1 MIFRILTV
9 CVLILPGLA
18 VADDWVTDW
27 IDDSMTGSGPS
38 YYEGATRGYFSAGNL
53 SLRSRVSS
61 ERPLTISPPRL
72 KMGGCGGI
80 DMFMGGISYMDLDM
94 LVEKFELMIQNG
106 EVIAFQIAIKA
117 LSEKLGT
124 TVEQVEAILNKING
138 IQLDSCSMAKSA
150 VTTVVEAFDSE
161 NPSVQDAMGNIYE
174 EVSQQQDMLADE
186 YKNTWE
192 RARELAAQNQ
202 QPSSSTRISD
212 EISACPTEI
221 KRALTVE
228 GSVLG
233 SLAGDYGLSDYSEV
247 IRGYMGDMLLYH
259 SEEGGI
265 PVATMIPPCPQNS
278 LGSADDFVLGRYY
291 VLDEITLEDT
301 TRECR
306 LNEDANLV
314 GIIELHLDNLA
325 TALTDSES
333 SIEDYDNLEDFLTTA
348 PLPVYSI
355 MQFAVNA
362 GVQDYVIEEL
372 KVLLAYSYSY
382 QIFDDLYSNTSS
394 MLRELSYAL
403 STNAYDSDEADDSGV
418 DSPRCNLRPYTHV
431 IANYNLFGNSLK
443 DQHAAVKE
451 QYSVQLQM
459 VANTMRIVKRYEDQ
473 KRALELKV
481 IGGQ

>member
-1 MIFRILTV
+1 MLFRLLIFLTMIIPSWA
-9 CVLILPGLA
+9 I
-18 VADDWVTDW
+18 ADDWVTDW
-27 IDDSMTGSGPS
+27 IDNSMTGSGPS

-124 TVEQVEAILNKING
+124 TVEGIEAILNKING

-150 VTTVVEAFDSE
+150 VTTVVEAFDTE

-212 EISACPTEI
+212 EISACPAEI

-228 GSVLG
+228 GSVLE

-259 SEEGGI
+259 SEQGAI
-265 PVATMIPPCPQNS
+265 PVATMIPPCPQNNLNS
-278 LGSADDFVLGRYY
+278 SDDFVLGRSY
-291 VLDEITLEDT
+291 VLDEVTLADT

-306 LNEDANLV
+306 LNEDANLA
-314 GIIELHLDNLA
+314 GIIELHLSNLA
-325 TALTDSES
+325 TALADSDS
-333 SIEDYDNLEDFLTTA
+333 SIEDYDNLENFLRTA

-362 GVQDYVIEEL
+362 GVQDYVIGEL
-372 KVLLAYSYSY
+372 KILLAYSYSY
-382 QIFDDLYSNTSS
+382 QIFDDLYTNTSN
-394 MLRELSYAL
+394 MLRELTYAL
-403 STNAYDSDEADDSGV
+403 STNAYDAEEAGESGV
-418 DSPRCNLRPYTHV
+418 AAPRCNLRPYTHV
-431 IANYNLFGNSLK
+431 IANYNLFGTSLK
-443 DQHAAVKE
+443 AQHAAVKD
-451 QYSVQLQM
+451 QYTVQLQM
-459 VANTMRIVKRYEDQ
+459 VANTMKIISRYEEQ
-473 KRALELKV
+473 KQALEIKV